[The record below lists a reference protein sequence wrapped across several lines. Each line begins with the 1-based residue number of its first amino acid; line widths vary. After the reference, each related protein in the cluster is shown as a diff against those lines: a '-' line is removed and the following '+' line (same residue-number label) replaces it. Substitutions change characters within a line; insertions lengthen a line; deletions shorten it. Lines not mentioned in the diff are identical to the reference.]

1 MSAHLHQGLLNSP
14 QKPIYLLADSRPL
27 FWRKDGLLFLK
38 LISRS
43 VEIEPVRAAYLG
55 ASNGDNVDYY
65 SLFEASMQGIGVYN
79 CRMIRSSFPVE
90 DASFI
95 DEADI
100 ILLAGGDVGRG
111 CDAFRKSGLD
121 KVIVRRYD
129 EGAILIGISAGAVQL
144 GLSSMNKDALSGGEL
159 FETLKLVPFM
169 VGVHDEAREWAQ
181 LKAALSLADGDVRG
195 IGIPHGAGVVYH
207 ADRGVEPLRHPIY
220 KFSKKS
226 GQLTQCLLFP
236 QTSAGLRKPFEAH

>member
-1 MSAHLHQGLLNSP
+1 
-14 QKPIYLLADSRPL
+14 
-27 FWRKDGLLFLK
+27 
-38 LISRS
+38 
-43 VEIEPVRAAYLG
+43 
-55 ASNGDNVDYY
+55 
-65 SLFEASMQGIGVYN
+65 
-79 CRMIRSSFPVE
+79 
-90 DASFI
+90 
-95 DEADI
+95 
-100 ILLAGGDVGRG
+100 
-111 CDAFRKSGLD
+111 
-121 KVIVRRYD
+121 
-129 EGAILIGISAGAVQL
+129 
-144 GLSSMNKDALSGGEL
+144 MNKDALSGGEL